1 MYRAI
6 RLLPVALLL
15 LHLFLKLFIHSNSLA
30 LDLFLYNAI
39 WVFAIAAITQAPL
52 SNDPVA
58 VATTSLAI
66 GFWGVG
72 SLLNSYADFYTLS
85 NTSQFLAQLSYVFF
99 YPLLLVAIPRALS
112 RGRRLNP
119 IEVLDSAIFG
129 LGISAI
135 ATAAFLSKVFP
146 ESIFDVQD
154 QFFSLLFP
162 VSDLLLLT
170 LAAIAVITHRLQK
183 RALLLFLGILIFS
196 ASDLFYLWL
205 SVNNSYTFGQI
216 TDDGWLIGIVIIAN
230 SFWHA
235 QSSTTSEITIH
246 PVFIALSIFISPTL
260 LALMAL
266 RPGIFSI
273 YILIPTIAT
282 LFLAFIRMTI
292 VIRQARN
299 LGEERVLARTD
310 ELTGLPNRR
319 RLVAELAT
327 YSETEGALLL
337 LDLNEFKPV
346 NDQYGHEVGDLI
358 LQQVAQ
364 RFSRSLP
371 TGAVLARLGG
381 DEFGVL
387 ISGSYERTL
396 EAAFALQA
404 TLSYPFIIRGHTI
417 TIGVS
422 IGHAHN
428 EGENNLLERADAA
441 MYEAKR
447 TGAGVMQ
454 ASQVYLP

>member
-39 WVFAIAAITQAPL
+39 WIFAIAAITQAPL

-85 NTSQFLAQLSYVFF
+85 NTAQFLAQLSYVFF

-119 IEVLDSAIFG
+119 IEVLDSAIVG

-205 SVNNSYTFGQI
+205 SVNDSYTFGQI

>member
-1 MYRAI
+1 
-6 RLLPVALLL
+6 VALLL
-15 LHLFLKLFIHSNSLA
+15 LHLFLKLFIQSNSLT

-58 VATTSLAI
+58 VATASLAI

-112 RGRRLNP
+112 RGRHLNP

-205 SVNNSYTFGQI
+205 SVNDSYTFGQI

-387 ISGSYERTL
+387 INGSYETTL

-422 IGHAHN
+422 IGHAQN

>member
-1 MYRAI
+1 M
-6 RLLPVALLL
+6 ALLL
-15 LHLFLKLFIHSNSLA
+15 LHLFLKLFIQSNSLA

-39 WVFAIAAITQAPL
+39 WLFAITAITQAPL

-58 VATTSLAI
+58 VATACLAI

-72 SLLNSYADFYTLS
+72 SLLNSYGDFYTLS
-85 NTSQFLAQLSYVFF
+85 NTSQFLAQLNYVFF
-99 YPLLLVAIPRALS
+99 YPFLLVAIPRALS

-216 TDDGWLIGIVIIAN
+216 TDDGWLIGIVVIAN
-230 SFWHA
+230 SFWYA
-235 QSSTTSEITIH
+235 QSSSTSEITIH
-246 PVFIALSIFISPTL
+246 PVFTALSIFISPTL

-299 LGEERVLARTD
+299 LGEEKVLARTD

-346 NDQYGHEVGDLI
+346 NDKYGHEVGDLI

-387 ISGSYERTL
+387 INGSYETTL

-428 EGENNLLERADAA
+428 DGENNLLERADAA

-447 TGAGVMQ
+447 TGAGVLSRQ
-454 ASQVYLP
+454 

>member
-1 MYRAI
+1 
-6 RLLPVALLL
+6 VALLL
-15 LHLFLKLFIHSNSLA
+15 LHLFLKLFIQSNSLA

-39 WVFAIAAITQAPL
+39 WLFAIAAITQAPL

-72 SLLNSYADFYTLS
+72 SLLNSYADFYALS

-99 YPLLLVAIPRALS
+99 YPLLLVAIPRTLS
-112 RGRRLNP
+112 RGRHLNP

-387 ISGSYERTL
+387 INVSYETTL

-404 TLSYPFIIRGHTI
+404 TLSYPFVIRGHTV

-428 EGENNLLERADAA
+428 DGEGNLLERADAA

-447 TGAGVMQ
+447 TGSGVNSCQ
-454 ASQVYLP
+454 

>member
-1 MYRAI
+1 VYRAI

-15 LHLFLKLFIHSNSLA
+15 LHLFLKLFIQSNSLA

-39 WVFAIAAITQAPL
+39 WLFAIAAITQAPL

-58 VATTSLAI
+58 VATASLAI

-72 SLLNSYADFYTLS
+72 SLLNSYGDFYTLS

-170 LAAIAVITHRLQK
+170 LAAIAVITHRLQI
-183 RALLLFLGILIFS
+183 RALMLFLGILIFS

-216 TDDGWLIGIVIIAN
+216 TDDGWLIGIVVIAN

-235 QSSTTSEITIH
+235 QSSSTSEITIH
-246 PVFIALSIFISPTL
+246 PVFTALSIFISPTL

-299 LGEERVLARTD
+299 LGEEKVLARTD

-346 NDQYGHEVGDLI
+346 NDKYGHEVGDLI

>member
-1 MYRAI
+1 M
-6 RLLPVALLL
+6 ALLL
-15 LHLFLKLFIHSNSLA
+15 LHLFLKLFIQSNSLT

-58 VATTSLAI
+58 VATASLAI

-99 YPLLLVAIPRALS
+99 YPLLLVAIPRTLS
-112 RGRRLNP
+112 RGRHLNP

-387 ISGSYERTL
+387 INGSYETTL

>member
-1 MYRAI
+1 M
-6 RLLPVALLL
+6 ALLL
-15 LHLFLKLFIHSNSLA
+15 LHLLLKLFIHSNSLA
-30 LDLFLYNAI
+30 LDLIAYNAI
-39 WVFAIAAITQAPL
+39 WIFAIAAITQAPL

-72 SLLNSYADFYTLS
+72 SLLNSYADFYPLS
-85 NTSQFLAQLSYVFF
+85 NTSQFLAQLSYLFF
-99 YPLLLVAIPRALS
+99 YPLLLVAIPRTLS

-119 IEVLDSAIFG
+119 IEVLDSVIFG

-135 ATAAFLSKVFP
+135 ATALFLSKVFP
-146 ESIFDVQD
+146 ESISDVQD

-205 SVNNSYTFGQI
+205 SVNNNYTFGQI
-216 TDDGWLIGIVIIAN
+216 SDDGWLIGIVIIAS
-230 SFWHA
+230 SFWYA
-235 QSSTTSEITIH
+235 QSATTSEVTIH

-299 LGEERVLARTD
+299 LGEEKVLARTD

-337 LDLNEFKPV
+337 LDLNAFKPV

-387 ISGSYERTL
+387 INGSYERTL

-404 TLSYPFIIRGHTI
+404 TLSYPFIIRGHSI

-422 IGHAHN
+422 ISHSHN
-428 EGENNLLERADAA
+428 DCENSLLERADAA

-447 TGAGVMQ
+447 TGAGVIQ
-454 ASQVYLP
+454 AR

>member
-1 MYRAI
+1 M
-6 RLLPVALLL
+6 ALLL
-15 LHLFLKLFIHSNSLA
+15 LHLFLKLFIQSNSLA

-39 WVFAIAAITQAPL
+39 WLFAIAAITQAPL

-58 VATTSLAI
+58 VATASLAI

-72 SLLNSYADFYTLS
+72 SLLNSYGDFYTLS

-99 YPLLLVAIPRALS
+99 YPFLLVAIPRALS

-129 LGISAI
+129 LGISVI

-162 VSDLLLLT
+162 VSDLLLLI

-216 TDDGWLIGIVIIAN
+216 TDDGWLIGIVVIAN

-246 PVFIALSIFISPTL
+246 PVFTALSIFISPTL

-299 LGEERVLARTD
+299 LGEEKVLARTD

-346 NDQYGHEVGDLI
+346 NDKYGHEVGDLI

-371 TGAVLARLGG
+371 TGSVLARLGG

-387 ISGSYERTL
+387 INGSYETTL

-417 TIGVS
+417 NIGVS

-428 EGENNLLERADAA
+428 DGENNLLERADAA

-447 TGAGVMQ
+447 TGAGVLSRQ
-454 ASQVYLP
+454 

>member
-15 LHLFLKLFIHSNSLA
+15 LHLFLKLFIQSNSLA

-39 WVFAIAAITQAPL
+39 WLFAIAAITQAPL

-72 SLLNSYADFYTLS
+72 SLLNSYADFYALS

-99 YPLLLVAIPRALS
+99 YPLLLVAIPRTLS
-112 RGRRLNP
+112 RGRHLNP

-135 ATAAFLSKVFP
+135 ATAAFLSRVFP

-387 ISGSYERTL
+387 IDGSYETTL

-404 TLSYPFIIRGHTI
+404 TLSYPFIIRGHSI

-428 EGENNLLERADAA
+428 DGAGNLLERADAA

-447 TGAGVMQ
+447 TGSGVNSCQ
-454 ASQVYLP
+454 

>member
-1 MYRAI
+1 M
-6 RLLPVALLL
+6 ALLL
-15 LHLFLKLFIHSNSLA
+15 LHLFLKLFIQSNSLA

-39 WVFAIAAITQAPL
+39 WLFAIAAITQAPL

-58 VATTSLAI
+58 VATASLAI

-72 SLLNSYADFYTLS
+72 SLLNSYGDFYTLS

-99 YPLLLVAIPRALS
+99 YPFLLVAIPRALS

-170 LAAIAVITHRLQK
+170 LAAIAVITHRLQI
-183 RALLLFLGILIFS
+183 RALMLFLGILIFS

-216 TDDGWLIGIVIIAN
+216 TDDGWLIGIVVIAN

-235 QSSTTSEITIH
+235 QSSSTSEITIH
-246 PVFIALSIFISPTL
+246 PVFTALSIFISPTL

-299 LGEERVLARTD
+299 LGEEKVLARTD

-346 NDQYGHEVGDLI
+346 NDKYGHEVGDLI

-387 ISGSYERTL
+387 INGSYETTL

-428 EGENNLLERADAA
+428 DGENNLLERADAA

-447 TGAGVMQ
+447 TGAGVLSYQ
-454 ASQVYLP
+454 

>member
-1 MYRAI
+1 VYRTI
-6 RLLPVALLL
+6 RLIPAALLL
-15 LHLFLKLFIHSNSLA
+15 LHILLKIFLQDNSLA

-39 WVFAIAAITQAPL
+39 WVCAIAAITQAPL

-66 GFWGVG
+66 GFWGIG
-72 SLLNSYADFYTLS
+72 STLNSYGDFYSLS
-85 NTSQFLAQLSYVFF
+85 TTSEFIAQLSYALF
-99 YPLLLVAIPRALS
+99 YPLLLVAIPRALT

-119 IEVLDSAIFG
+119 IEILDSIIFG
-129 LGISAI
+129 LGISSI
-135 ATAAFLSKVFP
+135 ATALFLAKVFP
-146 ESIFDVQD
+146 ESFSDLRN

-162 VSDLLLLT
+162 ISDLLLLT
-170 LAAIAVITHRLQK
+170 IAAIAVITHRLQV
-183 RALLLFLGILIFS
+183 RALMLFAGILIFS

-205 SVNNSYTFGQI
+205 SVNQSYTFGQI
-216 TDDGWLIGIVIIAN
+216 TDDGWLVGIVIIAT
-230 SFWHA
+230 SFWRA
-235 QSSTTSEITIH
+235 QSTSSSEITIH
-246 PVFIALSIFISPTL
+246 AVFIALSIFISPTL

-282 LFLAFIRMTI
+282 LFLGFIRMTI

-299 LGEERVLARTD
+299 LGEEKVLARTD

-319 RLVAELAT
+319 RLVAEL
-327 YSETEGALLL
+327 ETFSQAEGALLL

-346 NDQYGHEVGDLI
+346 NDQHGHEVGDLI
-358 LQQVAQ
+358 LQQVAH

-387 ISGSYERTL
+387 VTGNYETTL

-404 TLSYPFIIRGHTI
+404 TLSYPFVIRGKSI
-417 TIGVS
+417 MIGVS

-428 EGENNLLERADAA
+428 DGESNLLERADAA

-447 TGAGVMQ
+447 TGAGVL
-454 ASQVYLP
+454 SS

>member
-1 MYRAI
+1 M
-6 RLLPVALLL
+6 ALLL
-15 LHLFLKLFIHSNSLA
+15 LHLFLKLFIQSNSLA

-39 WVFAIAAITQAPL
+39 WLFAIAAITQAPL

-85 NTSQFLAQLSYVFF
+85 STSQFLAQLSYALF

-135 ATAAFLSKVFP
+135 ATAVFLSKVFP

-205 SVNNSYTFGQI
+205 SVNDSYTFGQI

-387 ISGSYERTL
+387 INGSYETTL

-404 TLSYPFIIRGHTI
+404 TLSYPFVIRGHSI

-428 EGENNLLERADAA
+428 DGAGNLLERADAA

-447 TGAGVMQ
+447 TGSGVNSCQ
-454 ASQVYLP
+454 

>member
-1 MYRAI
+1 MYRTI
-6 RLLPVALLL
+6 RLIPAALLL
-15 LHLFLKLFIHSNSLA
+15 LHILLKIFIQDNSLA

-39 WVFAIAAITQAPL
+39 WVCAIAAITQAPL

-66 GFWGVG
+66 GFWGIG
-72 SLLNSYADFYTLS
+72 STLNSYGDFYPLS
-85 NTSQFLAQLSYVFF
+85 TTSAFIAQLSYALF
-99 YPLLLVAIPRALS
+99 YPLLLVAIPRALT

-119 IEVLDSAIFG
+119 IEILDSIIFG
-129 LGISAI
+129 LGISSI
-135 ATAAFLSKVFP
+135 ATALFLAKVFP
-146 ESIFDVQD
+146 ESFSDLRN

-162 VSDLLLLT
+162 ISDLLLLT
-170 LAAIAVITHRLQK
+170 IAAIAVITHRLQV
-183 RALLLFLGILIFS
+183 RALMLFAGILIFS

-205 SVNNSYTFGQI
+205 SVNQSYTFGQI
-216 TDDGWLIGIVIIAN
+216 TDDGWLVGIVIIAT
-230 SFWHA
+230 SFWRA
-235 QSSTTSEITIH
+235 QSTSTSEITIH

-282 LFLAFIRMTI
+282 LFLGFIRMTI

-299 LGEERVLARTD
+299 LGEEKVLARTD

-319 RLVAELAT
+319 RLVAEL
-327 YSETEGALLL
+327 ETFSQAEGALLL

-346 NDQYGHEVGDLI
+346 NDQHGHEVGDLI

-387 ISGSYERTL
+387 VTGNYETTL
-396 EAAFALQA
+396 EAAYALQA
-404 TLSYPFIIRGHTI
+404 TLSYPFVIRGKSI
-417 TIGVS
+417 MIGVS

-428 EGENNLLERADAA
+428 DGESNLLERADAA

-447 TGAGVMQ
+447 TGAGVIP
-454 ASQVYLP
+454 ASQTYLP

>member
-1 MYRAI
+1 M
-6 RLLPVALLL
+6 ALLL
-15 LHLFLKLFIHSNSLA
+15 LHLFLKLFIHSNSLT
-30 LDLFLYNAI
+30 LDLFLYNSI

-99 YPLLLVAIPRALS
+99 YPLLLVAIPRTLS
-112 RGRRLNP
+112 RGRHLNP

-205 SVNNSYTFGQI
+205 SVNDSYTFGQI

-387 ISGSYERTL
+387 IDGSYETTL

-404 TLSYPFIIRGHTI
+404 TLSYPFVIRGHTV

-428 EGENNLLERADAA
+428 DGEGNLLERADAA

-447 TGAGVMQ
+447 TGSGVNSCQ
-454 ASQVYLP
+454 

>member
-15 LHLFLKLFIHSNSLA
+15 LHLFLKLFIQSNSLA

-39 WVFAIAAITQAPL
+39 WLFAIAAITQAPL

-72 SLLNSYADFYTLS
+72 SLLNSYADFYALS

-99 YPLLLVAIPRALS
+99 YPLLLVAIPRTLS
-112 RGRRLNP
+112 RGRHLNP

-216 TDDGWLIGIVIIAN
+216 TDDGWLIGIVVIAN

-387 ISGSYERTL
+387 IDGSYETTL

-404 TLSYPFIIRGHTI
+404 TLSYPFIIRGHSI

-428 EGENNLLERADAA
+428 DGAGNLLERADAA

-447 TGAGVMQ
+447 TGSGVNSCQ
-454 ASQVYLP
+454 

>member
-15 LHLFLKLFIHSNSLA
+15 LHLFLKLFIQSNSLA

-58 VATTSLAI
+58 VATASLAI

-99 YPLLLVAIPRALS
+99 YPLLLVAIPRTLS

-129 LGISAI
+129 LGFSAI

-387 ISGSYERTL
+387 INGSYESTL

-404 TLSYPFIIRGHTI
+404 TLSYPFVIRGHSI

-428 EGENNLLERADAA
+428 DGESNLLERADAA

-447 TGAGVMQ
+447 TGSGVNSCQ
-454 ASQVYLP
+454 

>member
-1 MYRAI
+1 VYRAI

-15 LHLFLKLFIHSNSLA
+15 LHLFLKLFIQSNSLA

-58 VATTSLAI
+58 VATASLAI

-112 RGRRLNP
+112 RGRHLNP

-387 ISGSYERTL
+387 INGSYETTL

-404 TLSYPFIIRGHTI
+404 TLSYPFVIRGHSI

-428 EGENNLLERADAA
+428 DGESNLLERADAA

-447 TGAGVMQ
+447 TGSGVN
-454 ASQVYLP
+454 SCR

>member
-1 MYRAI
+1 M
-6 RLLPVALLL
+6 ALLL
-15 LHLFLKLFIHSNSLA
+15 LHLFLKLFIRSNSLA

-58 VATTSLAI
+58 VATASLAI

-85 NTSQFLAQLSYVFF
+85 STSQFLAQFSYALF

-135 ATAAFLSKVFP
+135 ATAVFLSKVFP

-162 VSDLLLLT
+162 VSDLLLLI

-205 SVNNSYTFGQI
+205 SVNDSYTFGQI

-387 ISGSYERTL
+387 INGSYENTL

-404 TLSYPFIIRGHTI
+404 TLSYPFVIRGHSI

-428 EGENNLLERADAA
+428 DGAGNLLERADAA

-447 TGAGVMQ
+447 TGAGVLSYQ
-454 ASQVYLP
+454 

>member
-1 MYRAI
+1 M
-6 RLLPVALLL
+6 ALLL
-15 LHLFLKLFIHSNSLA
+15 LHLFLKLFIQSNSLA

-99 YPLLLVAIPRALS
+99 YPLLLVAIPRTLS
-112 RGRRLNP
+112 RGRHLNP

-235 QSSTTSEITIH
+235 QSSTTSEIAIH

-387 ISGSYERTL
+387 INGSYETTL

-404 TLSYPFIIRGHTI
+404 TLSYPFVIRGHSI

-428 EGENNLLERADAA
+428 DGESNLLERADAA

-447 TGAGVMQ
+447 TGSGVN
-454 ASQVYLP
+454 SCR

>member
-1 MYRAI
+1 VYRAI

-15 LHLFLKLFIHSNSLA
+15 LHLFLKLFIQSNSLA

-39 WVFAIAAITQAPL
+39 WLFAIAAITQAPL

-72 SLLNSYADFYTLS
+72 SLLNSYADFYALS

-99 YPLLLVAIPRALS
+99 YPLLLVAIPRTLS
-112 RGRRLNP
+112 RGRHLNP

-346 NDQYGHEVGDLI
+346 NDRYGHEVGDLI

-387 ISGSYERTL
+387 IDGSYETTL

-404 TLSYPFIIRGHTI
+404 TLSYPFVIRGHTV

-428 EGENNLLERADAA
+428 DGEGNLLERADAA

-447 TGAGVMQ
+447 TGSGVNSCQ
-454 ASQVYLP
+454 

>member
-1 MYRAI
+1 MYRTI
-6 RLLPVALLL
+6 RLLPAALLL
-15 LHLFLKLFIHSNSLA
+15 LHLFLKLFIQENSLA

-39 WVFAIAAITQAPL
+39 WVCAIAAITQAPL

-66 GFWGVG
+66 GFWGIG
-72 SLLNSYADFYTLS
+72 SVLNSYGDFYSLS
-85 NTSQFLAQLSYVFF
+85 TTSEFIAQLSYALF
-99 YPLLLVAIPRALS
+99 YPLLLVAIPRALT

-119 IEVLDSAIFG
+119 IEILDSIIFG
-129 LGISAI
+129 LGISSI
-135 ATAAFLSKVFP
+135 ATALFLAKVFP
-146 ESIFDVQD
+146 ESFSDLRN

-162 VSDLLLLT
+162 ISDLLLLT
-170 LAAIAVITHRLQK
+170 IAAIAVITHRLQV
-183 RALLLFLGILIFS
+183 RALLLFSGILIFS

-205 SVNNSYTFGQI
+205 SVNQSYTFGQI
-216 TDDGWLIGIVIIAN
+216 TDDGWLVGIVIIAF
-230 SFWHA
+230 SFWRA
-235 QSSTTSEITIH
+235 QSASTSEITIH

-282 LFLAFIRMTI
+282 LFLGFIRMTI

-299 LGEERVLARTD
+299 LGEEKVLARTD

-319 RLVAELAT
+319 RLVAEL
-327 YSETEGALLL
+327 ETFSQAEGALLL

-346 NDQYGHEVGDLI
+346 NDQHGHEVGDLI

-387 ISGSYERTL
+387 VTGNYETTL

-404 TLSYPFIIRGHTI
+404 TLSYPFVIRGKSI
-417 TIGVS
+417 MIGVS

-428 EGENNLLERADAA
+428 DGKSNLLERADAA

-447 TGAGVMQ
+447 TGAGVL
-454 ASQVYLP
+454 SS

>member
-1 MYRAI
+1 VYRAI

-15 LHLFLKLFIHSNSLA
+15 LHLFLKLFIQSNSLA

-58 VATTSLAI
+58 VATASLAI

-112 RGRRLNP
+112 RGRHLNP

-387 ISGSYERTL
+387 INGSYETTL

-404 TLSYPFIIRGHTI
+404 TLSYPFVIRGHSI

-428 EGENNLLERADAA
+428 DGESNLLERADAA

-447 TGAGVMQ
+447 TGSGVNSCQ
-454 ASQVYLP
+454 

>member
-1 MYRAI
+1 VYRAI

-15 LHLFLKLFIHSNSLA
+15 LHLFLKLFIRSNSLA

-58 VATTSLAI
+58 VATASLAI

-85 NTSQFLAQLSYVFF
+85 STSQFLAQFSYALF

-135 ATAAFLSKVFP
+135 ATAVFLSKVFP

-162 VSDLLLLT
+162 VSDLLLLI

-205 SVNNSYTFGQI
+205 SVNDSYTFGQI

-387 ISGSYERTL
+387 INGSYENTL

-404 TLSYPFIIRGHTI
+404 TLSYPFVIRGHSI

-428 EGENNLLERADAA
+428 DGAGNLLERADAA

-447 TGAGVMQ
+447 TGAGVLSYQ
-454 ASQVYLP
+454 

>member
-1 MYRAI
+1 M
-6 RLLPVALLL
+6 ALLL
-15 LHLFLKLFIHSNSLA
+15 LHLFLKLFIQSNSLA

-39 WVFAIAAITQAPL
+39 WLFAIAAITQAPL

-85 NTSQFLAQLSYVFF
+85 STSQFLAQLSYALF

-135 ATAAFLSKVFP
+135 ATAVFLSKVFP

-196 ASDLFYLWL
+196 SSDLFYLWL

-216 TDDGWLIGIVIIAN
+216 TDDGWLIGIVVIAN

-246 PVFIALSIFISPTL
+246 PVFTALSIFISPTL

-337 LDLNEFKPV
+337 LDLNAFKPV

-387 ISGSYERTL
+387 INGSYETTL

-404 TLSYPFIIRGHTI
+404 TLSYPFIIRGHNI

-428 EGENNLLERADAA
+428 DGEGNLLERADAA

-447 TGAGVMQ
+447 TGSGVNSCQ
-454 ASQVYLP
+454 

>member
-15 LHLFLKLFIHSNSLA
+15 LHLFLKLFIQSNSLA

-39 WVFAIAAITQAPL
+39 WLFAIAAITQAPL

-72 SLLNSYADFYTLS
+72 SLLNSYADFYALS

-99 YPLLLVAIPRALS
+99 YPLLLVAIPRTLS
-112 RGRRLNP
+112 RGRHLNP

-327 YSETEGALLL
+327 YSGTEGALLL

-387 ISGSYERTL
+387 IDGSYETTL

-404 TLSYPFIIRGHTI
+404 TLSYPFVIRGHTV

-428 EGENNLLERADAA
+428 DGEGNLLERADAA

-447 TGAGVMQ
+447 TGSGVNSCQ
-454 ASQVYLP
+454 

>member
-1 MYRAI
+1 VYRAI

-15 LHLFLKLFIHSNSLA
+15 LHLFLKLFIQSNSLA

-39 WVFAIAAITQAPL
+39 WLFAIAAITQAPL

-72 SLLNSYADFYTLS
+72 SLLNSYADFYALS

-99 YPLLLVAIPRALS
+99 YPLLLVAIPRTLS
-112 RGRRLNP
+112 RGRHLNP

-216 TDDGWLIGIVIIAN
+216 TDDGWLIGIVVIAN

-387 ISGSYERTL
+387 IDGSYETTL

-404 TLSYPFIIRGHTI
+404 TLSYPFVIRGHTV

-428 EGENNLLERADAA
+428 DGEGNLLERADRA

-447 TGAGVMQ
+447 TGSGVNSCQ
-454 ASQVYLP
+454 

>member
-15 LHLFLKLFIHSNSLA
+15 LHLSLKLFIQSNSLA

-39 WVFAIAAITQAPL
+39 WLFAIAAITQAPL

-72 SLLNSYADFYTLS
+72 SLLNSYADFYALS

-99 YPLLLVAIPRALS
+99 YPLLLVAIPRTLS
-112 RGRRLNP
+112 RGRHLNP

-319 RLVAELAT
+319 RLVAELTT

-346 NDQYGHEVGDLI
+346 NDRYGHEVGDLI

-387 ISGSYERTL
+387 IDGSYETTL

-404 TLSYPFIIRGHTI
+404 TLSYPFVIRGHTV

-428 EGENNLLERADAA
+428 DGEGNLLERADAA

-447 TGAGVMQ
+447 TGSGVNSCQ
-454 ASQVYLP
+454 

>member
-15 LHLFLKLFIHSNSLA
+15 LHLFLKLFIQSNSLA

-99 YPLLLVAIPRALS
+99 YPLLLVAIPRTLS
-112 RGRRLNP
+112 RGRHLNP

-387 ISGSYERTL
+387 IDGSYEATL

-404 TLSYPFIIRGHTI
+404 TLSYPFVIRGHTV

-428 EGENNLLERADAA
+428 DGEGNLLERADAA

-447 TGAGVMQ
+447 TGSGVNSCQ
-454 ASQVYLP
+454 

>member
-1 MYRAI
+1 M
-6 RLLPVALLL
+6 VLLL
-15 LHLFLKLFIHSNSLA
+15 LHLFLKLFIQSNSLA

-39 WVFAIAAITQAPL
+39 WLFAIAAITQAPL

-58 VATTSLAI
+58 VATASLAI

-72 SLLNSYADFYTLS
+72 SLLNSYGDFYTLS
-85 NTSQFLAQLSYVFF
+85 NTSQFLAQLNYVFF
-99 YPLLLVAIPRALS
+99 YPFLLVAIPRALS

-162 VSDLLLLT
+162 VSDLLLLI

-216 TDDGWLIGIVIIAN
+216 TDDGWLIGIVVIAN

-246 PVFIALSIFISPTL
+246 PVFTALSIFISPTL

-299 LGEERVLARTD
+299 LGEEKVLARTD

-346 NDQYGHEVGDLI
+346 NDKYGHEVGDLI

-371 TGAVLARLGG
+371 TGSVLARLGG

-387 ISGSYERTL
+387 INGSYETTL

-417 TIGVS
+417 NIGVS

-428 EGENNLLERADAA
+428 DGENNLLERADAA

-447 TGAGVMQ
+447 TGAGVLSRQ
-454 ASQVYLP
+454 

>member
-1 MYRAI
+1 VYRAI

-15 LHLFLKLFIHSNSLA
+15 LHLFLKLFIQSNSLA

-58 VATTSLAI
+58 VATASFAI

-99 YPLLLVAIPRALS
+99 YPLLLVAIPRTLS
-112 RGRRLNP
+112 RGRHLNP

-216 TDDGWLIGIVIIAN
+216 TDDCWLIGIVVIAN

-327 YSETEGALLL
+327 FSETEGALLL

-387 ISGSYERTL
+387 IDGSYEATL

-404 TLSYPFIIRGHTI
+404 TLSYPFVIRGHTV

-428 EGENNLLERADAA
+428 DGEGNLLERADAA

-447 TGAGVMQ
+447 TGSGVNSCQ
-454 ASQVYLP
+454 